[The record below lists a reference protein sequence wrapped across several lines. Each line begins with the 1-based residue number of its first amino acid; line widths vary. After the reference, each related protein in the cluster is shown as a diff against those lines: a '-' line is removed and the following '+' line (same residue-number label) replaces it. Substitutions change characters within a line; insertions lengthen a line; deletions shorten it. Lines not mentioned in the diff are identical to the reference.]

1 MLRPSSIA
9 SLLGL
14 AAALACG
21 GDADT
26 SPPAAEFLIA
36 AGDSTVW
43 VRAGATGMRARG
55 SAILLAEVDGRFHEV
70 YVADDDRS
78 FYNAVFIGQRVYR
91 RDLITGDSAII
102 YEDSIV
108 PDLARA
114 YGVRHPAERP
124 LAPDEEASESP
135 RSMATV
141 EVEVLG
147 LIGPYLS
154 VAYHSDTHLEQ
165 GEEYHSTRH
174 GVIDIRAGA
183 PTTIARLFGAAAAD
197 TIIARGR
204 RAFGTALDSILA
216 AGDTRASR
224 AAESIAG
231 FDFDPSS
238 WALYEQAGSPVVAF
252 LVPGRGERAD
262 GLALPLEPIAAPMA
276 DWWKADVLPTLPSER
291 SDSVDRWTRSTYSV
305 AARYDPSSD
314 RTRIAVQDSAGK
326 EWQASNLPVPVHRIH
341 WLDSP
346 PIDSLTRQGLARAF
360 DESVFYSDD
369 ARSVRHERRR
379 AETGLIQVAN
389 RRSFY
394 QTARV
399 GHRWPSRATAV
410 KRATHNA
417 QR

>member
-1 MLRPSSIA
+1 MPRPSSSAPLI
-9 SLLGL
+9 GL
-14 AAALACG
+14 AVALACG
-21 GDADT
+21 GDSQTA
-26 SPPAAEFLIA
+26 PPAAEFLLA

-43 VRAGATGMRARG
+43 VRSGDAGMRARG

-102 YEDSIV
+102 YEDSVV
-108 PDLARA
+108 PALSRQ
-114 YGVRHPAERP
+114 YGTRHPTEGR
-124 LAPDEEASESP
+124 LAPDEEANESP

-147 LIGPYLS
+147 LVGPFLS
-154 VAYHSDTHLEQ
+154 VAFHSDTHLEQ

-174 GVIDIRAGA
+174 GVIDVRDGA

-204 RAFGTALDSILA
+204 RAFSAALDSILA

-231 FDFDPSS
+231 FEFDPSS
-238 WALYEQAGSPVVAF
+238 WALYEEGGAPVVAF
-252 LVPGRGERAD
+252 LVPGHGETAD
-262 GLALPLEPIAAPMA
+262 GLALPLEPIPAPA
-276 DWWKADVLPTLPSER
+276 LEWWKADVTPTLPVER
-291 SDSVDRWTRSTYSV
+291 SDSIDRWRHGAYSV
-305 AARYDPSSD
+305 VARYEPSVE
-314 RTRIAVQDSAGK
+314 RTRVAIRDSIGR
-326 EWQASNLPVPVHRIH
+326 EWQVSSFNAPVQRIH

-346 PIDSLTRQGLARAF
+346 PIDSMTREGLARAF

-369 ARSVRHERRR
+369 ARSVRHDRRQR
-379 AETGLIQVAN
+379 RPPLFTRVALEG
-389 RRSFY
+389 RRPPP
-394 QTARV
+394 QAR
-399 GHRWPSRATAV
+399 HRTF
-410 KRATHNA
+410 TH
-417 QR
+417 RSTHVR

>member
-1 MLRPSSIA
+1 
-9 SLLGL
+9 
-14 AAALACG
+14 
-21 GDADT
+21 
-26 SPPAAEFLIA
+26 
-36 AGDSTVW
+36 
-43 VRAGATGMRARG
+43 MRARG

-91 RDLITGDSAII
+91 RDLITGDSAVI

-114 YGVRHPAERP
+114 YGVRHPSERQ

-147 LIGPYLS
+147 LVGPYLS

-183 PTTIARLFGAAAAD
+183 PTTIERIFGAAAAD
-197 TIIARGR
+197 TIIGRGR
-204 RAFGTALDSILA
+204 RAFGSALDSILA

-238 WALYEQAGSPVVAF
+238 WALYEQDGSPVVAF
-252 LVPGRGERAD
+252 LVPGHGERAD
-262 GLALPLEPIAAPMA
+262 GLALPLEPITAPVAEWWKEDVAPM
-276 DWWKADVLPTLPSER
+276 LPTER
-291 SDSVDRWTRSTYSV
+291 SDSIDRWTRGSYAV
-305 AARYDPSSD
+305 IARYEPASD
-314 RTRIAVQDSAGK
+314 RTRIAVQDSSGN
-326 EWQASNLPVPVHRIH
+326 EWQASNLSLPVHRIH

-346 PIDSLTRQGLARAF
+346 PIDSVTRQGLARAF
-360 DESVFYSDD
+360 DESVFYSED

-379 AETGLIQVAN
+379 AEAALIQVAH
-389 RRSFY
+389 RRSLH
-394 QTARV
+394 QAPRLGPRMTPRL
-399 GHRWPSRATAV
+399 TAV
-410 KRATHNA
+410 KRETLNA
-417 QR
+417 KR

>member
-1 MLRPSSIA
+1 MSRPSPLA
-9 SLLGL
+9 LLVCL

-21 GDADT
+21 RDDQPH
-26 SPPAAEFLIA
+26 PPAAEFLVA

-43 VRAGATGMRARG
+43 VRSGDAGMRARG

-91 RDLITGDSAII
+91 RDLITGDSSIM

-114 YGVRHPAERP
+114 YAARHPTERR
-124 LAPDEEASESP
+124 LAPDEEADETP

-141 EVEVLG
+141 EVEVLA
-147 LIGPYLS
+147 LVGPYLS

-174 GVIDIRAGA
+174 GVIDLRAGR
-183 PTTIARLFGAAAAD
+183 PTTIARLFGREAAD
-197 TIIARGR
+197 TIVARGR
-204 RAFGTALDSILA
+204 RAFGAALDSILA
-216 AGDTRASR
+216 AGDSRASR

-238 WALYEQAGSPVVAF
+238 WALYEEAGEPVVAF

-262 GLALPLEPIAAPMA
+262 GLALPLEPVTAPTLE
-276 DWWKADVLPTLPSER
+276 WWRDDVIPTLPTER
-291 SDSVDRWTRSTYSV
+291 SDSADRWARGDYSV
-305 AARYDPSSD
+305 VARYEPAGD
-314 RTRIAVQDSAGK
+314 RTRISVRDSVGRD
-326 EWQASNLPVPVHRIH
+326 WQASNLPVPVHRIH

-346 PIDSLTRQGLARAF
+346 PIDSITRHGLGRAF
-360 DESVFYSDD
+360 DESVLYSEE
-369 ARSVRHERRR
+369 ARSVRHDRRR
-379 AETGLIQVAN
+379 TPPMLTRVSLQRGPRPPARISRQPHPEPRN
-389 RRSFY
+389 RKGNVR
-394 QTARV
+394 
-399 GHRWPSRATAV
+399 
-410 KRATHNA
+410 
-417 QR
+417 